1 MCDHI
6 LRIVLVGLSFGVFCA
21 NIGFLATLTF
31 VPLFARSLGIGMAEI
46 GFIMGM
52 YFIVATIMMATVGSL
67 SDVGGLRNIIIIIG
81 LAGAAVI
88 YWLIGI
94 STTYPQLLIL
104 AGLLAAADSAYRP
117 TSVAVIAQ
125 LSSRQ
130 TMGRTIG
137 IFNAFIAGGMGV
149 GCLIGGQIADK
160 FGLSSVFTMS
170 ALILVVGT
178 LSSMTS
184 LKLDKKNIFNSNS
197 KSGKRINL
205 NLLSMRREYLITSGL
220 LLLCVSIFFRNAG
233 FRGITSFL
241 PIYLTNL
248 GAENSLIGLI
258 IAFNFAVQMVLMPS
272 MGWMSDRI
280 GRKRILSLGM
290 FATFLATSLLS
301 IVNDPLE
308 VFGIEL
314 AVAFS
319 WASLLVASNAFVADI
334 SPPERIGSMM
344 GLVFTSM
351 NLGGVIGPIVAGIT
365 SEIFNL
371 RLTFQI
377 LSIFPLIAFI
387 LSLKLIGNPKEN
399 ARIDNKSRN

>member
-1 MCDHI
+1 MVFI
-6 LRIVLVGLSFGVFCA
+6 GLSFGVFCA
-21 NIGFLATLTF
+21 NIGFLATFTF

-52 YFIVATIMMATVGSL
+52 YFIVATIMMVTIGSL
-67 SDVGGLRNIIIIIG
+67 SDVGGLRSIIIVTG
-81 LAGAAVI
+81 LAGSAVI

-104 AGLLAAADSAYRP
+104 AGLLAVADSAYRP

-125 LSSRQ
+125 LSSRP
-130 TMGRTIG
+130 TIGRNIG
-137 IFNAFIAGGMGV
+137 IFNAFIAAGMGV

-170 ALILVVGT
+170 TIILIVGT

-184 LKLDKKNIFNSNS
+184 LRIDKKNIFASNLR
-197 KSGKRINL
+197 SGKRINL
-205 NLLSMRREYLITSGL
+205 NLLSIQRKYLITSGL

-233 FRGITSFL
+233 FRGVTSFL
-241 PIYLTNL
+241 PIYLSNL
-248 GAENSLIGLI
+248 GADNTIIGLI
-258 IAFNFAVQMVLMPS
+258 VSFNFAVQIVLMPS
-272 MGWMSDRI
+272 IGWMSDRI
-280 GRKRILSLGM
+280 GRKQILSLGM
-290 FATFLATSLLS
+290 FATFLATFLLS
-301 IVNDPLE
+301 IVSGPLE
-308 VFGIEL
+308 VFGTQL
-314 AVAFS
+314 AVGFS
-319 WASLLVASNAFVADI
+319 WACLLVASNAFVADV

-371 RLTFQI
+371 RVTFQI

-387 LSLKLIGNPKEN
+387 LSLTLIRESKQESV
-399 ARIDNKSRN
+399 IVE

>member
-6 LRIVLVGLSFGVFCA
+6 LRMAFVGLSFGVFCA

-31 VPLFARSLGIGMAEI
+31 VPLFARSLEIGMVQI

-52 YFIVATIMMATVGSL
+52 YFIVATIMMVTIGSL
-67 SDVGGLRNIIIIIG
+67 SDVSGLRSIIIITG
-81 LAGAAVI
+81 LGGSAVI

-104 AGLLAAADSAYRP
+104 VGLLGVTDSAYRP
-117 TSVAVIAQ
+117 TSVAVIAK
-125 LSSRQ
+125 LSSRS
-130 TMGRTIG
+130 TIGRNIG

-160 FGLSSVFTMS
+160 FGLSSVFIMS
-170 ALILVVGT
+170 ALILVIGT

-184 LKLDKKNIFNSNS
+184 LRIDKKNIFVARAGSR
-197 KSGKRINL
+197 KRINL
-205 NLLSMRREYLITSGL
+205 NLLSMQKKYLLTSGL
-220 LLLCVSIFFRNAG
+220 LLLCVSIFFRNTG
-233 FRGITSFL
+233 FRGVTSFL

-248 GAENSLIGLI
+248 GADNSLIGLI
-258 IAFNFAVQMVLMPS
+258 IGFNFVFQIFLMPS

-290 FATFLATSLLS
+290 FATFLATFLLS
-301 IVNDPLE
+301 IVNDPIE
-308 VFGIEL
+308 VFAIEL

-319 WASLLVASNAFVADI
+319 WACLLVASNALVADI

-344 GLVFTSM
+344 GLIFTSM

-371 RLTFQI
+371 RVTFQI

-387 LSLKLIGNPKEN
+387 LSLKLI
-399 ARIDNKSRN
+399 RNSKDKIQE

>member
-1 MCDHI
+1 MCDYL
-6 LRIVLVGLSFGVFCA
+6 LRTVFVGLSFGMFCA
-21 NIGFLATLTF
+21 NIGFLATVTF
-31 VPLFARSLGIGMAEI
+31 VPLFARSLGMGMAEI

-52 YFIVATIMMATVGSL
+52 YFIVATIMMVTIGSL
-67 SDVGGLRNIIIIIG
+67 SDIGGLRNIIIVIG
-81 LAGAAVI
+81 LAGSAVI

-117 TSVAVIAQ
+117 TSVVVIAQ
-125 LSSRQ
+125 LSSRS
-130 TMGRTIG
+130 TLGRNIG

-184 LKLDKKNIFNSNS
+184 LRFDKKNIFRSNS
-197 KSGKRINL
+197 RSWKRINL
-205 NLLSMRREYLITSGL
+205 NLSSMRREYLITSGL
-220 LLLCVSIFFRNAG
+220 LLLCVGIFFRNAG
-233 FRGITSFL
+233 FRGVTSFL

-248 GAENSLIGLI
+248 GADNSLIGLI
-258 IAFNFAVQMVLMPS
+258 IAFNFAVQIILMPS
-272 MGWMSDRI
+272 IGWMSDRI

-290 FATFLATSLLS
+290 FATFLATFLLS
-301 IVNDPLE
+301 TVNNPLE

-319 WASLLVASNAFVADI
+319 WACLLVASNAFVADI

-365 SEIFNL
+365 SEIFDL

-377 LSIFPLIAFI
+377 LSIFPLIAFM
-387 LSLKLIGNPKEN
+387 LSLKLFGNSKE
-399 ARIDNKSRN
+399 KVQE

>member
-1 MCDHI
+1 MCDYL
-6 LRIVLVGLSFGVFCA
+6 LRMVFVGLSFGVFCA
-21 NIGFLATLTF
+21 NIGFLATVTF

-52 YFIVATIMMATVGSL
+52 YFIVATIMMVTIGSL
-67 SDVGGLRNIIIIIG
+67 SDIGGLRNIIIVIG
-81 LAGAAVI
+81 LAGSAVI

-117 TSVAVIAQ
+117 TSVVVIAQ
-125 LSSRQ
+125 LSSRS
-130 TMGRTIG
+130 TLGRNIG

-184 LKLDKKNIFNSNS
+184 LRFDKKNIFRSNS
-197 KSGKRINL
+197 RSWKRINL
-205 NLLSMRREYLITSGL
+205 NLSSMRREYLITSGL
-220 LLLCVSIFFRNAG
+220 LLLCVGIFFRNAG
-233 FRGITSFL
+233 FRGVTSFL

-248 GAENSLIGLI
+248 GADNSLIGLI
-258 IAFNFAVQMVLMPS
+258 IAFNFAVQIILMPS
-272 MGWMSDRI
+272 IGWMSDRI

-290 FATFLATSLLS
+290 FATFLATFLLS
-301 IVNDPLE
+301 TVNNPLE

-319 WASLLVASNAFVADI
+319 WACLLVASNAFVADI
-334 SPPERIGSMM
+334 SPPERLGSMM

-371 RLTFQI
+371 KVTFQI
-377 LSIFPLIAFI
+377 LSIFPLIALI
-387 LSLKLIGNPKEN
+387 LSLTLIRESKKESPIVEKKL
-399 ARIDNKSRN
+399 

>member
-1 MCDHI
+1 MVFI
-6 LRIVLVGLSFGVFCA
+6 GLSFGVFCA
-21 NIGFLATLTF
+21 NIGFLATFTF

-52 YFIVATIMMATVGSL
+52 YFIVATIMMVTIGSL
-67 SDVGGLRNIIIIIG
+67 SDVGGLRSIIIVTG
-81 LAGAAVI
+81 LAGSAVI

-104 AGLLAAADSAYRP
+104 AGLLAVADSAYRP

-125 LSSRQ
+125 LSSRP
-130 TMGRTIG
+130 TIGRNIG
-137 IFNAFIAGGMGV
+137 IFNAFIAAGMGV

-170 ALILVVGT
+170 TIILIVGT

-184 LKLDKKNIFNSNS
+184 LRIDKKNIFASNLR
-197 KSGKRINL
+197 SGKRINL
-205 NLLSMRREYLITSGL
+205 NLLSIQRKYLMTSGL

-233 FRGITSFL
+233 FRGVTSFL
-241 PIYLTNL
+241 PIYLSNL
-248 GAENSLIGLI
+248 GADNTIIGLI
-258 IAFNFAVQMVLMPS
+258 VSFNFAVQIVLMPS
-272 MGWMSDRI
+272 IGWMSDRI
-280 GRKRILSLGM
+280 GRKQILSLGM
-290 FATFLATSLLS
+290 FATFLATFLLS
-301 IVNDPLE
+301 IVSGPLE
-308 VFGIEL
+308 VFGTQL
-314 AVAFS
+314 AVGFS
-319 WASLLVASNAFVADI
+319 WACLLVASNAFVADV

-371 RLTFQI
+371 RVTFQI

-387 LSLKLIGNPKEN
+387 LSLTLIRESKQESV
-399 ARIDNKSRN
+399 IVE

>member
-1 MCDHI
+1 M
-6 LRIVLVGLSFGVFCA
+6 VFVGLSFGVFCA
-21 NIGFLATLTF
+21 NIGFLATVTF

-52 YFIVATIMMATVGSL
+52 YFIVATVMMVTIGSL
-67 SDVGGLRNIIIIIG
+67 SDIGGLRNIIIVIG
-81 LAGAAVI
+81 LAGSAVI

-125 LSSRQ
+125 LSSRP
-130 TMGRTIG
+130 TMGRNIG

-184 LKLDKKNIFNSNS
+184 LRIDKKNIFNS
-197 KSGKRINL
+197 KSRTKKINF

-220 LLLCVSIFFRNAG
+220 LLLCVSLFFRNAG

-258 IAFNFAVQMVLMPS
+258 ISFNFAVQIVLMPS

-290 FATFLATSLLS
+290 FATFLATFLLS
-301 IVNDPLE
+301 IVNDPLQ

-319 WASLLVASNAFVADI
+319 WASLLVASNAFVADV

-371 RLTFQI
+371 RLSFQI

-387 LSLKLIGNPKEN
+387 LSLKLIGNTKGSS
-399 ARIDNKSRN
+399 RIEYK

>member
-1 MCDHI
+1 M
-6 LRIVLVGLSFGVFCA
+6 VFVGLSFGVFCA
-21 NIGFLATLTF
+21 NIGFLATVTF

-52 YFIVATIMMATVGSL
+52 YFIVATVMMVTIGSL
-67 SDVGGLRNIIIIIG
+67 SDIGGLRNIIIVIG
-81 LAGAAVI
+81 LAGSAVI

-125 LSSRQ
+125 LSSRP
-130 TMGRTIG
+130 TMGRNIG

-184 LKLDKKNIFNSNS
+184 LRIDKKNIFNS
-197 KSGKRINL
+197 KSRIKKINF

-220 LLLCVSIFFRNAG
+220 LLLCVSLFFRNAG

-258 IAFNFAVQMVLMPS
+258 IAFNFAVQIVLMPS

-290 FATFLATSLLS
+290 FATFLATFLLS
-301 IVNDPLE
+301 IVNNPLQ

-319 WASLLVASNAFVADI
+319 WASLLVASNAFVADV

-371 RLTFQI
+371 RLSFQI

-387 LSLKLIGNPKEN
+387 LSLKLIGNTKGSS
-399 ARIDNKSRN
+399 RIEYK

>member
-1 MCDHI
+1 M
-6 LRIVLVGLSFGVFCA
+6 VFVGLSFGVFCA
-21 NIGFLATLTF
+21 NIGFLATVTF

-52 YFIVATIMMATVGSL
+52 YFIVATVMMVTIGSL
-67 SDVGGLRNIIIIIG
+67 SDIGGLRNIIIVIG
-81 LAGAAVI
+81 LAGSAVI

-125 LSSRQ
+125 LSSRP
-130 TMGRTIG
+130 TMGRNIG

-184 LKLDKKNIFNSNS
+184 LRIDKKNIFNS
-197 KSGKRINL
+197 KSRTKKINF

-220 LLLCVSIFFRNAG
+220 LLLCVSLFFRNAG

-258 IAFNFAVQMVLMPS
+258 IAFNFAVQIVLMPS

-290 FATFLATSLLS
+290 FATFLATFLLS
-301 IVNDPLE
+301 IVNDPLQ

-319 WASLLVASNAFVADI
+319 WASLLVASNAFVADV

-371 RLTFQI
+371 RLSFQI

-387 LSLKLIGNPKEN
+387 LSLKLIGNSKGSS
-399 ARIDNKSRN
+399 RIEHKSND

>member
-1 MCDHI
+1 VCDYL
-6 LRIVLVGLSFGVFCA
+6 LRIFFVGLSFGVFCA
-21 NIGFLATLTF
+21 NIGFLATVTF

-52 YFIVATIMMATVGSL
+52 YFIVATIMMVTIGSL
-67 SDVGGLRNIIIIIG
+67 SDIGGLRNIIIIIG
-81 LAGAAVI
+81 LAGSAVI

-104 AGLLAAADSAYRP
+104 AGLLAVADSAYRP

-125 LSSRQ
+125 LSSRP
-130 TMGRTIG
+130 TLGRNIG

-170 ALILVVGT
+170 ALILVVGS
-178 LSSMTS
+178 LSSLTS
-184 LKLDKKNIFNSNS
+184 LKLDRKSIFSSNS
-197 KSGKRINL
+197 RSGNRINL

-248 GAENSLIGLI
+248 GADNSIIGLI
-258 IAFNFAVQMVLMPS
+258 IGFNFVVQIVLMPS

-280 GRKRILSLGM
+280 GRKQILSLGM
-290 FATFLATSLLS
+290 LATFLATFLLS

-365 SEIFNL
+365 SEIFDL

-387 LSLKLIGNPKEN
+387 LSLKLIGNSKESTI
-399 ARIDNKSRN
+399 IDDKSHN

>member
-1 MCDHI
+1 M
-6 LRIVLVGLSFGVFCA
+6 VFVGLSFGVFCA
-21 NIGFLATLTF
+21 NIGFLATVTF

-52 YFIVATIMMATVGSL
+52 YFIVATIMMVTVGSL

-81 LAGAAVI
+81 LAGSAVI

-125 LSSRQ
+125 LSSRP
-130 TMGRTIG
+130 TMGRNIG

-160 FGLSSVFTMS
+160 FGLSSVFTIS

-184 LKLDKKNIFNSNS
+184 LRIDKKNIFNS
-197 KSGKRINL
+197 KSGSRKKINF

-258 IAFNFAVQMVLMPS
+258 IAFNFAVQIVLMPS

-280 GRKRILSLGM
+280 GRKRIFSLGM
-290 FATFLATSLLS
+290 FATFLATFLLS
-301 IVNDPLE
+301 IVYNPLQ

-334 SPPERIGSMM
+334 SPPKRIGSMM

-371 RLTFQI
+371 RVSFQI

-387 LSLKLIGNPKEN
+387 ISLTLIRESKKE
-399 ARIDNKSRN
+399 AQQ

>member
-1 MCDHI
+1 MCDYR
-6 LRIVLVGLSFGVFCA
+6 LRTVFVGLSFGVFCA
-21 NIGFLATLTF
+21 NIGFLATVTF
-31 VPLFARSLGIGMAEI
+31 VPLFARSLGMGMAEI

-52 YFIVATIMMATVGSL
+52 YFIVATIMMVTVGSL
-67 SDVGGLRNIIIIIG
+67 SDVGGLRNIIIVIG
-81 LAGAAVI
+81 LAGSAVI

-125 LSSRQ
+125 LSSRP
-130 TMGRTIG
+130 TMGRNIG

-184 LKLDKKNIFNSNS
+184 LKLDRKNIFNSNS
-197 KSGKRINL
+197 RSGKRINL

-258 IAFNFAVQMVLMPS
+258 IAFNFAVQIVLMPS

-290 FATFLATSLLS
+290 FATFLATFLLS

-365 SEIFNL
+365 SEMFDL

-387 LSLKLIGNPKEN
+387 LSLKLIGNPKKVQ
-399 ARIDNKSRN
+399 A

>member
-1 MCDHI
+1 MCDSL
-6 LRIVLVGLSFGVFCA
+6 LRVVFVGLGFGVFCA
-21 NIGFLATLTF
+21 NIGFLAAVTF

-52 YFIVATIMMATVGSL
+52 YFIVATIMMVTIGSL
-67 SDVGGLRNIIIIIG
+67 SDIGGLRNIIIVIG
-81 LAGAAVI
+81 LAGSAVI

-104 AGLLAAADSAYRP
+104 AGLLAVADSAYRP

-125 LSSRQ
+125 LSSRP
-130 TMGRTIG
+130 TLGRNIG

-184 LKLDKKNIFNSNS
+184 LRFDKQNIFRSNS
-197 KSGKRINL
+197 RSGKRINL
-205 NLLSMRREYLITSGL
+205 NLSSMRREYLITSGL
-220 LLLCVSIFFRNAG
+220 LFLCVGIFFRNAG
-233 FRGITSFL
+233 FRGVTSFL

-248 GAENSLIGLI
+248 GADNSLIGLI
-258 IAFNFAVQMVLMPS
+258 IAFNFAVQIVLMPS

-290 FATFLATSLLS
+290 FATFLATLLLS
-301 IVNDPLE
+301 MVNNPLE

-319 WASLLVASNAFVADI
+319 WACLLVASNAFVADI
-334 SPPERIGSMM
+334 SPPERLGSMM

-371 RLTFQI
+371 KVTFQI

-387 LSLKLIGNPKEN
+387 LSLTLIRESKKERPIVEKKL
-399 ARIDNKSRN
+399 

>member
-1 MCDHI
+1 M
-6 LRIVLVGLSFGVFCA
+6 VGLSFGVFCA

>member
-1 MCDHI
+1 M
-6 LRIVLVGLSFGVFCA
+6 VFVGLSFGVFCA
-21 NIGFLATLTF
+21 NIGFLATVTF

-52 YFIVATIMMATVGSL
+52 YFIVATIMMVTIGSL
-67 SDVGGLRNIIIIIG
+67 SDIGGLRNIIIVIG
-81 LAGAAVI
+81 LAGSAVI
-88 YWLIGI
+88 YWLIGT

-125 LSSRQ
+125 LSSRP
-130 TMGRTIG
+130 TMGRNIG

-184 LKLDKKNIFNSNS
+184 LRIDKKNIFNS
-197 KSGKRINL
+197 KSGSRKKINF

-258 IAFNFAVQMVLMPS
+258 IAFNFAVQIVLMPS

-280 GRKRILSLGM
+280 GRKRIFSLGM
-290 FATFLATSLLS
+290 FATFLATFLLS
-301 IVNDPLE
+301 IVYNPLQ

-319 WASLLVASNAFVADI
+319 WASLLVASNAFVADV

-371 RLTFQI
+371 RLSFQI

-387 LSLKLIGNPKEN
+387 LSLKLIGNTKGSSRMEH
-399 ARIDNKSRN
+399 KSNN

>member
-1 MCDHI
+1 MCDYL
-6 LRIVLVGLSFGVFCA
+6 LRMVFVGLSFGVFCA
-21 NIGFLATLTF
+21 NIGFLATVTF

-52 YFIVATIMMATVGSL
+52 YFIVATIMMVTIGSL
-67 SDVGGLRNIIIIIG
+67 SDIGGLRNIIIVIG
-81 LAGAAVI
+81 LAGSAVI

-117 TSVAVIAQ
+117 TSVVVIAQ
-125 LSSRQ
+125 LSSRS
-130 TMGRTIG
+130 TLGRNIG

-184 LKLDKKNIFNSNS
+184 LRFDKKNIFRSNS
-197 KSGKRINL
+197 RSWKRINL
-205 NLLSMRREYLITSGL
+205 NLSSMRREYLITSGL
-220 LLLCVSIFFRNAG
+220 LLLCVGIFFRNAG
-233 FRGITSFL
+233 FRGVTSFL

-248 GAENSLIGLI
+248 GADNSLIGLI
-258 IAFNFAVQMVLMPS
+258 IAFNFAVQIILMPS
-272 MGWMSDRI
+272 IGWMSDRI

-290 FATFLATSLLS
+290 FATFLATFLLS
-301 IVNDPLE
+301 TVNNPIE

-319 WASLLVASNAFVADI
+319 WACLLVASNAFVADI
-334 SPPERIGSMM
+334 SPPERLGSMM

-371 RLTFQI
+371 KVTFQI
-377 LSIFPLIAFI
+377 LSIFPLIALI
-387 LSLKLIGNPKEN
+387 LSLTLIRESKKESPIVEKKL
-399 ARIDNKSRN
+399 

>member
-1 MCDHI
+1 M
-6 LRIVLVGLSFGVFCA
+6 VFVGLSFGVFCA
-21 NIGFLATLTF
+21 NIGFLATVTF

-52 YFIVATIMMATVGSL
+52 YFIVATIMMVTIGSL
-67 SDVGGLRNIIIIIG
+67 SDIGGLRNIIIVIG
-81 LAGAAVI
+81 LAGSAVI

-125 LSSRQ
+125 SSSRP
-130 TMGRTIG
+130 TLGRNIG

-184 LKLDKKNIFNSNS
+184 LRLDKKNIFRSNS
-197 KSGKRINL
+197 RSGKRINF
-205 NLLSMRREYLITSGL
+205 NLSSMRREYLITSGL
-220 LLLCVSIFFRNAG
+220 LLLCVGIFFRNAG
-233 FRGITSFL
+233 FRGVTSFL

-248 GAENSLIGLI
+248 GADNSLIGLI
-258 IAFNFAVQMVLMPS
+258 IAFNFAVQIVLMPS
-272 MGWMSDRI
+272 MGWLSDRI
-280 GRKRILSLGM
+280 GRKQILSLGM
-290 FATFLATSLLS
+290 FATFLATFLLS
-301 IVNDPLE
+301 IVTNPLE
-308 VFGIEL
+308 VLGIEL

-319 WASLLVASNAFVADI
+319 WACLLVASNAFVADI
-334 SPPERIGSMM
+334 SPPEKLGSMM

-371 RLTFQI
+371 KVTFQI

-387 LSLKLIGNPKEN
+387 LSLTLIRESKKESPIVEKKL
-399 ARIDNKSRN
+399 

>member
-1 MCDHI
+1 VCDHI

-21 NIGFLATLTF
+21 NIGFLATVTF

-52 YFIVATIMMATVGSL
+52 YFIVATIMMVTIGSL
-67 SDVGGLRNIIIIIG
+67 SDIGGLRNIIIVIG
-81 LAGAAVI
+81 LAGSAVI

-104 AGLLAAADSAYRP
+104 AGLLAVADSAYRP

-125 LSSRQ
+125 LSSRL
-130 TMGRTIG
+130 TLGRNIG
-137 IFNAFIAGGMGV
+137 IFNAFTAGGMGV
-149 GCLIGGQIADK
+149 GCLIGGQVADK
-160 FGLSSVFTMS
+160 FGLSSVFIMS

-178 LSSMTS
+178 LSSLTS
-184 LKLDKKNIFNSNS
+184 LKLDRKSIFSSNS
-197 KSGKRINL
+197 KSGNRIHL

-248 GAENSLIGLI
+248 GADNSIIGLI
-258 IAFNFAVQMVLMPS
+258 IGFNFIVQIVLMPS

-280 GRKRILSLGM
+280 GRKQILSLGM
-290 FATFLATSLLS
+290 FATFLATFLLS
-301 IVNDPLE
+301 IVNNPLE

-319 WASLLVASNAFVADI
+319 WASLLVASNVFVADV

-365 SEIFNL
+365 SEIFDL
-371 RLTFQI
+371 QLTFQI
-377 LSIFPLIAFI
+377 LSIFPLIGFI
-387 LSLKLIGNPKEN
+387 LSLKLIGNSKE
-399 ARIDNKSRN
+399 KVQE

>member
-1 MCDHI
+1 MCDYL
-6 LRIVLVGLSFGVFCA
+6 LRMVFVGLSFGVFCA
-21 NIGFLATLTF
+21 NIGFLATVTF

-52 YFIVATIMMATVGSL
+52 YFIVATIMMVTLGSL
-67 SDVGGLRNIIIIIG
+67 SDIGGLRNIIIVIG
-81 LAGAAVI
+81 LAGSAVI

-117 TSVAVIAQ
+117 TSVVVIAQ
-125 LSSRQ
+125 LSSRS
-130 TMGRTIG
+130 TLGRNIG

-184 LKLDKKNIFNSNS
+184 LRFDKKNIFRSNS
-197 KSGKRINL
+197 RSWKRINL
-205 NLLSMRREYLITSGL
+205 NLSSMRREYLITSGL
-220 LLLCVSIFFRNAG
+220 LLLCVGIFFRNAG
-233 FRGITSFL
+233 FRGVTSFL

-248 GAENSLIGLI
+248 GADNSLIGLI
-258 IAFNFAVQMVLMPS
+258 IAFNFAVQIVLMPS

-290 FATFLATSLLS
+290 FATFLATFLLS
-301 IVNDPLE
+301 TVNNPLE

-319 WASLLVASNAFVADI
+319 WACLLVASNAFVADI
-334 SPPERIGSMM
+334 SPPERLGSMM

-371 RLTFQI
+371 KVTFQI
-377 LSIFPLIAFI
+377 LSIFPLIALI
-387 LSLKLIGNPKEN
+387 LSLTLIRESKKESPIVEKKL
-399 ARIDNKSRN
+399 

>member
-1 MCDHI
+1 MCDYL
-6 LRIVLVGLSFGVFCA
+6 LRTVFVGLSFGVFCA
-21 NIGFLATLTF
+21 NIGFLATVTF
-31 VPLFARSLGIGMAEI
+31 VPLFARSLGMGMAEI

-52 YFIVATIMMATVGSL
+52 YFIVATIMMVTIGSL
-67 SDVGGLRNIIIIIG
+67 SDIGGLRNIIIVIG
-81 LAGAAVI
+81 LAGSAVI

-104 AGLLAAADSAYRP
+104 AGLLAVADSAYRP

-125 LSSRQ
+125 LSSRS
-130 TMGRTIG
+130 TLGRNIG

-178 LSSMTS
+178 VSSMAS
-184 LKLDKKNIFNSNS
+184 LRLDRKNIFRSNS

-205 NLLSMRREYLITSGL
+205 SLLSMQKKYLITSGL
-220 LLLCVSIFFRNAG
+220 LLLCVSLFFRNAG

-258 IAFNFAVQMVLMPS
+258 IAFNFAVQIVLMPS

-280 GRKRILSLGM
+280 GRKRILNLGM
-290 FATFLATSLLS
+290 LATFLATFLLS
-301 IVNDPLE
+301 IVNNPLE

-314 AVAFS
+314 TVAFS
-319 WASLLVASNAFVADI
+319 WACLLVASNAFVADI

-365 SEIFNL
+365 SEIFDL

-377 LSIFPLIAFI
+377 LSIFPLIAFM
-387 LSLKLIGNPKEN
+387 LSLKLFGNSKE
-399 ARIDNKSRN
+399 KVQE

>member
-1 MCDHI
+1 MAF
-6 LRIVLVGLSFGVFCA
+6 VGLSFGVFCA

-31 VPLFARSLGIGMAEI
+31 VPLFARSLEIGMVQI

-52 YFIVATIMMATVGSL
+52 YFIVATIMMVTIGSL
-67 SDVGGLRNIIIIIG
+67 SDVSGLRSIIIITG
-81 LAGAAVI
+81 LGGSAVI

-104 AGLLAAADSAYRP
+104 VGLLGVTDSAYRP
-117 TSVAVIAQ
+117 TSVAVIAK
-125 LSSRQ
+125 LSSRS
-130 TMGRTIG
+130 TIGRNIG

-160 FGLSSVFTMS
+160 FGLSSVFIMS
-170 ALILVVGT
+170 ALILVIGT

-184 LKLDKKNIFNSNS
+184 LRIDKKNIFVARAGSR
-197 KSGKRINL
+197 KRINL
-205 NLLSMRREYLITSGL
+205 NLLSMQKKYLLTSGL
-220 LLLCVSIFFRNAG
+220 LLLCVSIFFRNTG
-233 FRGITSFL
+233 FRGVTSFL

-248 GAENSLIGLI
+248 GADNSLIGLI
-258 IAFNFAVQMVLMPS
+258 IGFNFVFQIFLMPS

-290 FATFLATSLLS
+290 FATFLATFLLS
-301 IVNDPLE
+301 IVNDPIE
-308 VFGIEL
+308 VFAIEL

-319 WASLLVASNAFVADI
+319 WACLLVASNALVADI

-344 GLVFTSM
+344 GLIFTSM

-371 RLTFQI
+371 RVTFQI

-387 LSLKLIGNPKEN
+387 LSLKLI
-399 ARIDNKSRN
+399 RNSKDKIQE

>member
-1 MCDHI
+1 M
-6 LRIVLVGLSFGVFCA
+6 VFVGLSFGVFCA
-21 NIGFLATLTF
+21 NIGFLATVTF

-52 YFIVATIMMATVGSL
+52 YFIVATIMMVTIGSL
-67 SDVGGLRNIIIIIG
+67 SDIGGLRNIIIVIG
-81 LAGAAVI
+81 LAGSAVV

-125 LSSRQ
+125 SSSRP
-130 TMGRTIG
+130 TLGRNIG

-184 LKLDKKNIFNSNS
+184 LRLDKKNIFRSNS
-197 KSGKRINL
+197 RSGKRINF
-205 NLLSMRREYLITSGL
+205 NLSSMRREYLITSGL
-220 LLLCVSIFFRNAG
+220 LLLCVGIFFRNAG
-233 FRGITSFL
+233 FRGVTSFL

-248 GAENSLIGLI
+248 GADNSLIGLI
-258 IAFNFAVQMVLMPS
+258 IAFNFAVQIVLMPS
-272 MGWMSDRI
+272 MGWLSDRI
-280 GRKRILSLGM
+280 GRKQILSLGM
-290 FATFLATSLLS
+290 FATFLATVLLS
-301 IVNDPLE
+301 IVTNPLE
-308 VFGIEL
+308 VLGIEL

-319 WASLLVASNAFVADI
+319 WACLLVASNAFVADI
-334 SPPERIGSMM
+334 SPPEKLGSMM

-371 RLTFQI
+371 KVTFQI

-387 LSLKLIGNPKEN
+387 LSLTLIRESKKESPIVEKKL
-399 ARIDNKSRN
+399 

>member
-1 MCDHI
+1 MCDYL
-6 LRIVLVGLSFGVFCA
+6 LRMVFVGLSFGVFCA
-21 NIGFLATLTF
+21 NIGFLATVTF

-52 YFIVATIMMATVGSL
+52 YFIVATIMMVTIGSL
-67 SDVGGLRNIIIIIG
+67 SDIGGLRNIIIVIG
-81 LAGAAVI
+81 LAGSAVI

-104 AGLLAAADSAYRP
+104 SGLLAAADSAYRP
-117 TSVAVIAQ
+117 TSVVVIAQ
-125 LSSRQ
+125 LSSRS
-130 TMGRTIG
+130 TLGRNIG

-184 LKLDKKNIFNSNS
+184 LRFDKKNIFRSNS
-197 KSGKRINL
+197 RSWKRINL
-205 NLLSMRREYLITSGL
+205 NLFSMRREYLITSGL
-220 LLLCVSIFFRNAG
+220 LLLCVGIFFRNAG
-233 FRGITSFL
+233 FRGVTSFL

-248 GAENSLIGLI
+248 GADNSLIGLI
-258 IAFNFAVQMVLMPS
+258 IAFNFAVQIVLMPS

-290 FATFLATSLLS
+290 FATFLATFLLS
-301 IVNDPLE
+301 TVNNPLE

-319 WASLLVASNAFVADI
+319 WACLLVASNAFVADI
-334 SPPERIGSMM
+334 SPPERLGSMM

-351 NLGGVIGPIVAGIT
+351 NLGGVIGPIVAGIA

-371 RLTFQI
+371 RVTFQI
-377 LSIFPLIAFI
+377 LSIFPLIALI
-387 LSLKLIGNPKEN
+387 LSLTLIRDSKKESPIVKKKL
-399 ARIDNKSRN
+399 

>member
-1 MCDHI
+1 M
-6 LRIVLVGLSFGVFCA
+6 RTVFVGLSFGVFCA
-21 NIGFLATLTF
+21 NIGFLATVTF
-31 VPLFARSLGIGMAEI
+31 VPLFARSLGMGMAEI

-52 YFIVATIMMATVGSL
+52 YFIVATIMMVTIGSL
-67 SDVGGLRNIIIIIG
+67 SDVGGLRNIIIVIG
-81 LAGAAVI
+81 LAGSAVI

-104 AGLLAAADSAYRP
+104 AGLLAVADSAYRP

-125 LSSRQ
+125 LSSRS
-130 TMGRTIG
+130 TLGRNIG

-178 LSSMTS
+178 VSSITS
-184 LKLDKKNIFNSNS
+184 LRFDKKNIFSSNLT
-197 KSGKRINL
+197 SGKRINL
-205 NLLSMRREYLITSGL
+205 SLLSMQKKYLITSGL
-220 LLLCVSIFFRNAG
+220 LLLCVSLFFRNAG

-248 GAENSLIGLI
+248 GADNSLIGLI
-258 IAFNFAVQMVLMPS
+258 IAFNFAVQIVLMPS

-280 GRKRILSLGM
+280 GRKRILNLGM
-290 FATFLATSLLS
+290 LATFLATFLLS
-301 IVNDPLE
+301 IVNNPLE

-314 AVAFS
+314 AVAVS
-319 WASLLVASNAFVADI
+319 WACTLVASNAFVADI

-351 NLGGVIGPIVAGIT
+351 NLGGVIGPIFAGIT
-365 SEIFNL
+365 SEMFNL
-371 RLTFQI
+371 RLSFQI
-377 LSIFPLIAFI
+377 LSIFPLIAFM
-387 LSLKLIGNPKEN
+387 LSLKLIGNSNESS
-399 ARIDNKSRN
+399 RVDHKSRN

>member
-1 MCDHI
+1 MCDYL
-6 LRIVLVGLSFGVFCA
+6 LRTVFVGLSFGVFCA
-21 NIGFLATLTF
+21 NIGFLATVTF
-31 VPLFARSLGIGMAEI
+31 VPLFARSLGMGMAEI

-52 YFIVATIMMATVGSL
+52 YFIVATIMMVTIGSL
-67 SDVGGLRNIIIIIG
+67 SDIGGLRNIIIVIG
-81 LAGAAVI
+81 LAGSAVI

-104 AGLLAAADSAYRP
+104 AGLLAVADSAYRP

-125 LSSRQ
+125 LSSRA
-130 TMGRTIG
+130 TLGRNIG

-178 LSSMTS
+178 VFSITS
-184 LKLDKKNIFNSNS
+184 LRFDKKNIFRSNS

-205 NLLSMRREYLITSGL
+205 SLLSMQKKYLITSGL
-220 LLLCVSIFFRNAG
+220 LLLCVSLFFRNAG

-248 GAENSLIGLI
+248 GADNSLIGLI
-258 IAFNFAVQMVLMPS
+258 IAFNFAVQIVLMPS

-280 GRKRILSLGM
+280 GRKRILNLGM
-290 FATFLATSLLS
+290 LATFLATFLLS
-301 IVNDPLE
+301 IVNNPLE

-314 AVAFS
+314 TVAFS
-319 WASLLVASNAFVADI
+319 WACLLVASNAFVADI

-365 SEIFNL
+365 SEIFDL

-377 LSIFPLIAFI
+377 LSIFPLIAFM
-387 LSLKLIGNPKEN
+387 LSLKLFGNSKE
-399 ARIDNKSRN
+399 KVQE

>member
-1 MCDHI
+1 MAF
-6 LRIVLVGLSFGVFCA
+6 VGLSFGVFCA
-21 NIGFLATLTF
+21 NIGFLATVTF

-52 YFIVATIMMATVGSL
+52 YFVVATIMMVTVGSL
-67 SDVGGLRNIIIIIG
+67 SDVGGLRNIIIVMG
-81 LAGAAVI
+81 LAGAAII
-88 YWLIGI
+88 YWFIGI
-94 STTYPQLLIL
+94 SKTYPQLLIL
-104 AGLLAAADSAYRP
+104 AGLLAVADSAYRP

-125 LSSRQ
+125 ISSRP
-130 TMGRTIG
+130 TMGRNIG

-160 FGLSSVFTMS
+160 FGLPSVFTMA
-170 ALILVVGT
+170 ALILVIGT
-178 LSSMTS
+178 LSSLTS
-184 LKLDKKNIFNSNS
+184 LKIDRRNISTSNLKS
-197 KSGKRINL
+197 KKRINF
-205 NLLSMRREYLITSGL
+205 NLLSMRREYLVTSGL

-258 IAFNFAVQMVLMPS
+258 IAFNFAVQIVLMPS

-301 IVNDPLE
+301 IVNNPLE
-308 VFGIEL
+308 VFGIEM

-319 WASLLVASNAFVADI
+319 WASLLVASNAFVADV

-377 LSIFPLIAFI
+377 LSIFPLIGFI
-387 LSLKLIGNPKEN
+387 LSLKLIRNPKE
-399 ARIDNKSRN
+399 KVQE

>member
-1 MCDHI
+1 MCDYL
-6 LRIVLVGLSFGVFCA
+6 LRMVFVGLSFGVFCA
-21 NIGFLATLTF
+21 NIGFLATVTF

-52 YFIVATIMMATVGSL
+52 YFIVATIMMVTIGSL
-67 SDVGGLRNIIIIIG
+67 SDIGGLRNIIIVIG
-81 LAGAAVI
+81 LAGSAVI

-117 TSVAVIAQ
+117 TSVVVIAQ
-125 LSSRQ
+125 LSSRS
-130 TMGRTIG
+130 TLGRNIG

-184 LKLDKKNIFNSNS
+184 LRFDKKNIFRSNS
-197 KSGKRINL
+197 RSWKRINL
-205 NLLSMRREYLITSGL
+205 NLSSMRREYLITSGL
-220 LLLCVSIFFRNAG
+220 LLLCVGIFFRNAG
-233 FRGITSFL
+233 FRGVTSFL

-248 GAENSLIGLI
+248 GADNSLIGLI
-258 IAFNFAVQMVLMPS
+258 IAFNFAVQIILMPS

-290 FATFLATSLLS
+290 FATFLATFLLS
-301 IVNDPLE
+301 TVNNPLE

-319 WASLLVASNAFVADI
+319 WACLLVASNAFVADI
-334 SPPERIGSMM
+334 SPPERLGSMM

-351 NLGGVIGPIVAGIT
+351 NLGGVIGPIVAGIA

-371 RLTFQI
+371 RVTFQI
-377 LSIFPLIAFI
+377 LSIFPLIALI
-387 LSLKLIGNPKEN
+387 LSLTLIRESKKESPIVEKKL
-399 ARIDNKSRN
+399 

>member
-1 MCDHI
+1 MCDYL
-6 LRIVLVGLSFGVFCA
+6 LRMVFVGLSFGVFCA
-21 NIGFLATLTF
+21 NIGFLATVTF
-31 VPLFARSLGIGMAEI
+31 VPLFARSLGMGMAEI

-52 YFIVATIMMATVGSL
+52 YFIVATIMMVTIGSL
-67 SDVGGLRNIIIIIG
+67 SDIGGLRNIIIVIG
-81 LAGAAVI
+81 LAGSAVI
-88 YWLIGI
+88 YWLIGL

-117 TSVAVIAQ
+117 TSVVVIAQ
-125 LSSRQ
+125 LSSRS
-130 TMGRTIG
+130 TLGRNIG

-184 LKLDKKNIFNSNS
+184 LRFDKKNIFRSNS
-197 KSGKRINL
+197 RSWKRINL
-205 NLLSMRREYLITSGL
+205 NLSSMRREYLITSGL
-220 LLLCVSIFFRNAG
+220 LLLCVGIFFRNAG
-233 FRGITSFL
+233 FRGVTSFL

-248 GAENSLIGLI
+248 GADNSLIGLI
-258 IAFNFAVQMVLMPS
+258 IAFNFAVQIILMPS
-272 MGWMSDRI
+272 IGWMSDRI

-290 FATFLATSLLS
+290 FATFLATFLLS
-301 IVNDPLE
+301 TVNNPLE

-319 WASLLVASNAFVADI
+319 WACLLVASNAFVADI
-334 SPPERIGSMM
+334 SPPERLGSMM

-371 RLTFQI
+371 KVTFQI
-377 LSIFPLIAFI
+377 LSIFPLIALI
-387 LSLKLIGNPKEN
+387 LSLTLIRESKKESPIVEKKL
-399 ARIDNKSRN
+399 

>member
-1 MCDHI
+1 MCDYL
-6 LRIVLVGLSFGVFCA
+6 LRMVFVGLSFGVFCA
-21 NIGFLATLTF
+21 NIGFLATVTF

-52 YFIVATIMMATVGSL
+52 YFIVATIMMVTIGSL
-67 SDVGGLRNIIIIIG
+67 SDIGGLRNIIIVIG
-81 LAGAAVI
+81 LAGSAVI
-88 YWLIGI
+88 YWLIGL

-117 TSVAVIAQ
+117 TSVVVIAQ
-125 LSSRQ
+125 LSSRS
-130 TMGRTIG
+130 TLGRNIG

-184 LKLDKKNIFNSNS
+184 LRFDKKNIFRSNS
-197 KSGKRINL
+197 RSWKRINL
-205 NLLSMRREYLITSGL
+205 NLSSMRREYLITSGL
-220 LLLCVSIFFRNAG
+220 LLLCVGIFFRNAG
-233 FRGITSFL
+233 FRGVTSFL

-248 GAENSLIGLI
+248 GADNSLIGLI
-258 IAFNFAVQMVLMPS
+258 IAFNFAVQIILMPS
-272 MGWMSDRI
+272 IGWMSDRI

-290 FATFLATSLLS
+290 FATFLATFLLS
-301 IVNDPLE
+301 TVNNPLE

-319 WASLLVASNAFVADI
+319 WACLLVASNAFVADI
-334 SPPERIGSMM
+334 SPPERLGSMM

-371 RLTFQI
+371 KVTFQI
-377 LSIFPLIAFI
+377 LSIFPLIALI
-387 LSLKLIGNPKEN
+387 LSLTLIRESKKESPIVEKKL
-399 ARIDNKSRN
+399 